1 MLDRQTSELLK
12 VLNNYCKDGSYKVLE
27 KSEIIEKMSNKFKP
41 DNESLSQMLS
51 HLSERNY
58 LNIKYADDKVFC
70 LAVLPKGR
78 LFDEKV
84 REISLERK
92 KYNKNLAITIIA
104 SSICGFLGAMLGT
117 LLTNLIF

>member
-12 VLNNYCKDGSYKVLE
+12 VLNSFCKDGSYKVLE
-27 KSEIIEKMSNKFKP
+27 KNEIIEKMSNKFKP
-41 DNESLSQMLS
+41 DNDSLSQMLS

-58 LNIKYADDKVFC
+58 LNIKYADDAVYC

-84 REISLERK
+84 REISVERK
-92 KYNKNLAITIIA
+92 KFNKNLTITIVL
-104 SSICGFLGAMLGT
+104 SSACGFLGAMLGV
-117 LLTNLIF
+117 LVSNLIF

>member
-12 VLNNYCKDGSYKVLE
+12 ILNTYCKDGSYKVLE
-27 KSEIIEKMSNKFKP
+27 KSEIIEKMSNKYKP

-58 LNIKYADDKVFC
+58 LNVKYADDDVFC

-84 REISLERK
+84 REMSVERK
-92 KYNKNLAITIIA
+92 KFNKNLTITIIV
-104 SSICGFLGAMLGT
+104 SSVCSFLGAMVGAIFAK
-117 LLTNLIF
+117 LIF